1 MANGGFGSFDPTIST
16 RFGPTGMEEAEA
28 IEQGLNRGL
37 AFGNQIV
44 NMALQSER
52 LKRDRERT
60 AQLQEL
66 RDMQQLKQHRDM
78 TEGWNI
84 TTKDTLNPF
93 RTASAEAMG
102 KLVDVANE
110 GYIKYKNGDINKA
123 DYLKLMTVV
132 DSQLP
137 LYKAMN
143 DSWSTQTEKVLA
155 LNDADKISN
164 TNKPKDVG
172 VYLGIANGTIPVSYE
187 TNDDGQIVMKGEY
200 DNPFNR
206 FTGKKEKINIPV
218 SQLDKMPT
226 IRAIPENT
234 AFEVMETEASS
245 LIQANKNISISQG
258 ELDAWKNKK
267 GVVDG
272 KVNEALKPVFEKA
285 FDEYYESLGEGDALY
300 QMGQYMLDA
309 GADNNEITEAML
321 NEFTK
326 NQIGKGKELSV
337 FKGKDTMETLEAMMN
352 WTDGSFEEQRAL
364 RGRFDVFKQALKD
377 NIVERMPNVYDNELM
392 KESGMNADQITFGSQ
407 EDRADYLKTQGNIAK
422 DKANIVKYNKEI
434 KEIKSPKKDGP
445 KYNIEEDL
453 SGLISNLTGGEG
465 KVENLVRGL
474 VPFEGGDAITN
485 LKRFNLKANRI
496 EKQVKDPKTKKM
508 KQVEGV
514 QIVGP
519 GMKPIDFYGGDFTNI
534 TNLAKELLYGQQ
546 GISRKDKDAIWGRL
560 TDKFEL

>member
-1 MANGGFGSFDPTIST
+1 MANGRFGSFDPTITT
-16 RFGPTGMEEAEA
+16 RFGPTGMEEAQA
-28 IEQGLNRGL
+28 VQQGIDRGL
-37 AFGNQIV
+37 AFGNQVV
-44 NMALQSER
+44 NMAIQGQRLQ
-52 LKRDRERT
+52 RDRERT

-102 KLVDVANE
+102 KLVDVAND
-110 GYIKYKNGDINKA
+110 GYIKYKEGKINRA

-132 DSQLP
+132 DNQLP
-137 LYKAMN
+137 LYRAMN

-164 TNKPKDVG
+164 TNKPKDVA

-187 TNDDGQIVMKGEY
+187 TTDDGQIVMKGEY

-234 AFEVMETEASS
+234 AFEVMETEANS

-267 GVVDG
+267 GIVNG

-300 QMGQYMLDA
+300 QMGQYILDA

-321 NEFTK
+321 TEFTK
-326 NQIGKGKELSV
+326 KQIGIGEELSV
-337 FKGKDTMETLEAMMN
+337 FKGKDTMGTLEAMMN
-352 WTDGSFEEQRAL
+352 WTDGTFEEQRAL
-364 RGRFDVFKQALKD
+364 RGRFDVFKKALKD
-377 NIVERMPNVYDNELM
+377 NFVQRMANVYDNELM
-392 KESGMNADQITFGSQ
+392 KESGMNADQIAFDSEQ
-407 EDRADYLKTQGNIAK
+407 DRADYLKTQSDITKN
-422 DKANIVKYNKEI
+422 KANIVKYNKEI

-465 KVENLVRGL
+465 EVENLVRAL
-474 VPFEGGDAITN
+474 VKSPESGEVVDQ
-485 LKRFNLKANRI
+485 LSKFNLKANTTQKDNP
-496 EKQVKDPKTKKM
+496 EKGGDPIK
-508 KQVEGV
+508 GV
-514 QIVGP
+514 QISGP
-519 GMKPIDFYGGDFTNI
+519 GMKPIDFYGTDFTDI
-534 TNLAKELLYGQQ
+534 TNLAKELLYGQS
-546 GISRKDKDAIWGRL
+546 GISRKDKDAIWNRL
-560 TDKFEL
+560 TDKFKL

>member
-1 MANGGFGSFDPTIST
+1 MANGRFGSFDPTITT
-16 RFGPTGMEEAEA
+16 RFGPTGMEEAQA
-28 IEQGLNRGL
+28 VQQGIDRGL
-37 AFGNQIV
+37 AFGNQVV
-44 NMALQSER
+44 NMAIQGQRLQ
-52 LKRDRERT
+52 RDRERT

-102 KLVDVANE
+102 KLVDVAND
-110 GYIKYKNGDINKA
+110 GYIKYKEGKINRA

-132 DSQLP
+132 DNQLP

-164 TNKPKDVG
+164 TNKPKDVA

-187 TNDDGQIVMKGEY
+187 TTDDGQIVMKGEY

-234 AFEVMETEASS
+234 AFEVMETEANS

-267 GVVDG
+267 GIVNG
-272 KVNEALKPVFEKA
+272 KVNETLKPVFEKA

-300 QMGQYMLDA
+300 QMGQYILDA

-321 NEFTK
+321 TEFTK
-326 NQIGKGKELSV
+326 KQIGIGEELSV
-337 FKGKDTMETLEAMMN
+337 FKGKDTMGTLEAMMN
-352 WTDGSFEEQRAL
+352 WTDGTFEEQRAL
-364 RGRFDVFKQALKD
+364 RGRFDVFKKALKD
-377 NIVERMPNVYDNELM
+377 NFVQRMANVYDNELM
-392 KESGMNADQITFGSQ
+392 KESGMNADQIAFDSEQ
-407 EDRADYLKTQGNIAK
+407 DRADYLKTQ
-422 DKANIVKYNKEI
+422 
-434 KEIKSPKKDGP
+434 S
-445 KYNIEEDL
+445 
-453 SGLISNLTGGEG
+453 
-465 KVENLVRGL
+465 
-474 VPFEGGDAITN
+474 
-485 LKRFNLKANRI
+485 
-496 EKQVKDPKTKKM
+496 
-508 KQVEGV
+508 
-514 QIVGP
+514 
-519 GMKPIDFYGGDFTNI
+519 
-534 TNLAKELLYGQQ
+534 
-546 GISRKDKDAIWGRL
+546 
-560 TDKFEL
+560 